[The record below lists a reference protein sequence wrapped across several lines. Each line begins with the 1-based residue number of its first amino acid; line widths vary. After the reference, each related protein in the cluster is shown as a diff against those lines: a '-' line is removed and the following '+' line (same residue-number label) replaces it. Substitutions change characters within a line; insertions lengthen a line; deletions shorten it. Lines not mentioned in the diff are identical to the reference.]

1 MSAEAESSAV
11 NLRYD
16 ATEKAPLPVAA
27 LVGAQIVAL
36 ILAGIVLA
44 PLVITRATGLESQAS
59 WLIFA
64 ALIVCGL
71 CTLLQASRIG
81 IFGCGFVLFMGS
93 NAAYV
98 PVSLDAIAAGGLALM
113 TTLVAVSGFVQ
124 FAFSMSLGRL
134 RQIITPAV
142 GGTVVMLIAVSI
154 MPIAVDLI
162 AKLPASV
169 NSTGPHQSAAAA
181 TFVSI
186 ILIIIFA
193 GPKLR
198 LWAPLIGVGLGCAVA
213 YSEGLI
219 SFQTIAAAPWIGL
232 PAASWPGMDLSFGED
247 FWTLLPAF
255 AIVTL
260 VGGIETYADATAVQ
274 RVALRKQKPI
284 DFRLVQGSV
293 NADAAGNLLSGLAGT
308 VPNTVYSTSVAV
320 AEITGIAARQVAYFG
335 GVFLILIAFSP
346 KLASVLMAIPN
357 PVVGA
362 YIAVLLAL
370 LFSHGLRLV
379 NEGRPDFATG
389 FVVTISFWIG
399 VAMQN
404 KWLFN
409 AEMPAWFTTMF
420 GSGTTSGGIVAIVL
434 MGLLQAGKGRA
445 VKVDLTTDKAGAET
459 LRTSVLAF
467 CARAGWNKIT
477 TGRLAIATDET
488 FAYIAG
494 QTGPGRSVRLVLKR
508 TGGFAEAEFV
518 SPNLAQNL
526 LSDTS
531 ADEHLEAIRGLAFH
545 VEHRQFYGRDYISVQ
560 MPLPRAADEPLPAE
574 KPAEATPLD
583 VPPGA

>member
-1 MSAEAESSAV
+1 MTTEAEHGTA
-11 NLRYD
+11 LRYD
-16 ATEKAPLPVAA
+16 ATEKAPPLVAA
-27 LVGAQIVAL
+27 LVGGQIVAL

-44 PLVITRATGLESQAS
+44 PLVITRASGLESEAS

-64 ALIVCGL
+64 ALIVCGVV
-71 CTLLQASRIG
+71 TLLQSFRIG

-93 NAAYV
+93 NSAYV
-98 PVSLDAIAAGGLALM
+98 PVSMDAIAAGGLALLA
-113 TTLVAVSGFVQ
+113 TLVAFSGFVQ

-134 RQIITPAV
+134 RQIVTPAV

-169 NSTGPHQSAAAA
+169 TSTAPHQSSAAA

-186 ILIIIFA
+186 IVIIIFA
-193 GPKLR
+193 GPRLR

-213 YSEGLI
+213 YEEGLI
-219 SFQTIAAAPWIGL
+219 SLQPIAAAPWLGL
-232 PAASWPGMDLSFGED
+232 PSAAWPGMDLSFGPE
-247 FWTLLPAF
+247 FWALLPAF

-274 RVALRKQKPI
+274 RVALRRRKPI
-284 DFRLVQGSV
+284 DFRAVQGAI
-293 NADAAGNLLSGLAGT
+293 NADSLGNLLSGISGT

-320 AEITGIAARQVAYFG
+320 AEITGIAARQVGYFG
-335 GVFLILIAFSP
+335 GLFLILIAFSP
-346 KLASVLMAIPN
+346 KLAAVLMAIPN

-370 LFSHGLRLV
+370 LFSHGLKLV

-389 FVVTISFWIG
+389 FVVTISFWLG

-409 AEMPAWFTTMF
+409 AEMPQWLTTMF
-420 GSGTTSGGIVAIVL
+420 GSGTTSGGMVAIVL
-434 MGLLQAGKGRA
+434 MGLLQAGKRRPAKA
-445 VKVDLTTDKAGAET
+445 VLTTDKAGAEA
-459 LRTSVLAF
+459 LRATVLTFA
-467 CARAGWNKIT
+467 ARAGWNKIA

-488 FAYIAG
+488 FAYIAR
-494 QTGPGRSVRLVLKR
+494 QTGPGRTVRLVLKR
-508 TGGFAEAEFV
+508 TDQAAEAEFV
-518 SPNLAQNL
+518 GPNLPKNV
-526 LSDTS
+526 LSDDS
-531 ADEHLEAIRGLAFH
+531 ADEHLEAIRGLALH
-545 VEHRQFYGRDYISVQ
+545 VEHRQFYGRDYISLE
-560 MPLPRAADEPLPAE
+560 MPLPRASDEAMPPEKAPAAAR
-574 KPAEATPLD
+574 PQA
-583 VPPGA
+583 

>member
-1 MSAEAESSAV
+1 MTAEADHSATS
-11 NLRYD
+11 LRYD
-16 ATEKAPLPVAA
+16 ATEKAPWPVAA
-27 LVGAQIVAL
+27 LVGGQIVAL

-44 PLVITRATGLESQAS
+44 PLVITRAAGLESEAS

-71 CTLLQASRIG
+71 VTLLQSWRIG

-93 NAAYV
+93 NSAYV

-154 MPIAVDLI
+154 MPIAIDLI

-169 NSTGPHQSAAAA
+169 NSTSPHQASAAA

-186 ILIIIFA
+186 IVIIIFA
-193 GPKLR
+193 GPRLR
-198 LWAPLIGVGLGCAVA
+198 LWAPLIGVGVGCAVA
-213 YSEGLI
+213 YWQGLI
-219 SFQTIAAAPWIGL
+219 SFQAIAAAPWVGL
-232 PAASWPGMDLSFGED
+232 PAASWPGMDLSFGPE
-247 FWTLLPAF
+247 FWALLPAF

-284 DFRLVQGSV
+284 DFRAVQGAI
-293 NADAAGNLLSGLAGT
+293 NADSMGNLLSGLAGT

-320 AEITGIAARQVAYFG
+320 AEITGIAARQVGYFG
-335 GVFLILIAFSP
+335 GAFLILIAFSP
-346 KLASVLMAIPN
+346 KLAAVLMAMPN

-409 AEMPAWFTTMF
+409 AEMPGWLTTMF

-434 MGLLQAGKGRA
+434 MGLLQAGRGRA
-445 VKVDLTTDKAGAET
+445 VKIHLTTDENGAAK
-459 LRTSVLAF
+459 LRDSVKAF
-467 CARAGWNKIT
+467 CARAGWNKIA
-477 TGRLAIATDET
+477 TGRLAITTDET
-488 FAYIAG
+488 FGYIVRQA
-494 QTGPGRSVRLVLKR
+494 GPGQRIRLVLKR
-508 TGGFAEAEFV
+508 TPQYAEAEFV
-518 SPNLAQNL
+518 APNLPRNL
-526 LSDTS
+526 R
-531 ADEHLEAIRGLAFH
+531 ADPGARDVLETIDGLALH
-545 VEHRQFYGRDYISVQ
+545 AEHRQFYGRDYISIQ
-560 MPLPRAADEPLPAE
+560 MPLPQASDAAETPAE
-574 KPAEATPLD
+574 LPGRPLERTKA
-583 VPPGA
+583 G

>member
-1 MSAEAESSAV
+1 MSAETEPSATG
-11 NLRYD
+11 LRYD
-16 ATEKAPLPVAA
+16 ATETAPLGVSAA
-27 LVGAQIVAL
+27 VGGQIVAL

-44 PLVITRATGLESQAS
+44 PLVVTRASGLEGEAS

-64 ALIVCGL
+64 ALIVCGAV
-71 CTLLQASRIG
+71 TLLQSWRIG

-93 NAAYV
+93 NSAYV

-113 TTLVAVSGFVQ
+113 TTLVAVSGLVQ
-124 FAFSMSLGRL
+124 FAFSMCLGRL
-134 RQIITPAV
+134 RRIITPAV

-162 AKLPASV
+162 ARLPASV
-169 NSTGPHQSAAAA
+169 NSTSPHQTSAAA

-186 ILIIIFA
+186 IVIIIFA
-193 GPKLR
+193 GPRLR

-219 SFQTIAAAPWIGL
+219 SFQAIGAAPWIGL
-232 PAASWPGMDLSFGED
+232 PSAAWPGMDLSFGAE
-247 FWTLLPAF
+247 FWALLPAF

-274 RVALRKQKPI
+274 RVALRKRKPI
-284 DFRLVQGSV
+284 DFRAVQGAI
-293 NADAAGNLLSGLAGT
+293 NADSLGNLLSGLAGT

-320 AEITGIAARQVAYFG
+320 AEITGIAARRVGYFG
-335 GVFLILIAFSP
+335 GAFLILIAFSP
-346 KLASVLMAIPN
+346 KLAAVLMAIPN

-370 LFSHGLRLV
+370 LFSHGLKLV

-409 AEMPAWFTTMF
+409 AEMPSWLTTMF

-434 MGLLQAGKGRA
+434 MGLLQIGKGRA
-445 VKVDLTTDKAGAET
+445 VRVALTTDKAGAEA
-459 LRTSVLAF
+459 LRAAVLAF
-467 CARAGWNKIT
+467 CARAGWNKIA
-477 TGRLAIATDET
+477 TGRLAIATGET
-488 FAYIAG
+488 FAYIVQQA
-494 QTGPGRSVRLVLKR
+494 GPGRTVHLALKR
-508 TGGFAEAEFV
+508 SDPFAEAEFV
-518 SPNLAQNL
+518 GPNLPKNL

-531 ADEHLEAIRGLAFH
+531 ADEHLEAIRGLALH
-545 VEHRQFYGRDYISVQ
+545 VEHRQFYGRDYILVQ
-560 MPLPRAADEPLPAE
+560 MPLPRAGDEAVPVDETPAGV
-574 KPAEATPLD
+574 AS
-583 VPPGA
+583 

>member
-27 LVGAQIVAL
+27 LVGGQIVAL

-44 PLVITRATGLESQAS
+44 PLVITRAAGLESQAS
-59 WLIFA
+59 WMIFA

-71 CTLLQASRIG
+71 CTWLQALRIG

-113 TTLVAVSGFVQ
+113 ATLVAVSGFVQ

-169 NSTGPHQSAAAA
+169 TSTTPHQSSAAA

-213 YSEGLI
+213 YAEGLV
-219 SFQTIAAAPWIGL
+219 SFQAIAAAPWIGL
-232 PAASWPGMDLSFGED
+232 PAASWPGLDLSFGED

-274 RVALRKQKPI
+274 RVALRKQQPI
-284 DFRLVQGSV
+284 DFRRVQGSV

-308 VPNTVYSTSVAV
+308 APNTVYSTSVAV
-320 AEITGIAARQVAYFG
+320 AEITGIAARQVAWFG
-335 GVFLILIAFSP
+335 GGFLILIAFSP
-346 KLASVLMAIPN
+346 KLAAVLMAIPN

-445 VKVDLTTDKAGAET
+445 AKTELTTDKAGAEK
-459 LRTSVLAF
+459 LRASVLAF
-467 CARAGWNKIT
+467 CAKAGWNRIA
-477 TGRLAIATDET
+477 TGRFAIATDET

-494 QTGPGRSVRLVLKR
+494 QTGPGHNVRLVLKK
-508 TGGFAEAEFV
+508 TGGYAEAEFAG
-518 SPNLAQNL
+518 PNLAKNL
-526 LSDTS
+526 VADTG
-531 ADEHLEAIRGLAFH
+531 ADEHLEAIRGLALH
-545 VEHRQFYGRDYISVQ
+545 AEHRQFYGRDYISLQ
-560 MPLPRAADEPLPAE
+560 MPLPGAADEPLPAE
-574 KPAEATPLD
+574 KPVEVTPLD
-583 VPPGA
+583 APPGA

>member
-1 MSAEAESSAV
+1 M
-11 NLRYD
+11 
-16 ATEKAPLPVAA
+16 
-27 LVGAQIVAL
+27 
-36 ILAGIVLA
+36 
-44 PLVITRATGLESQAS
+44 
-59 WLIFA
+59 
-64 ALIVCGL
+64 C
-71 CTLLQASRIG
+71 
-81 IFGCGFVLFMGS
+81 
-93 NAAYV
+93 
-98 PVSLDAIAAGGLALM
+98 
-113 TTLVAVSGFVQ
+113 
-124 FAFSMSLGRL
+124 LGWL

-162 AKLPASV
+162 ARLPASV
-169 NSTGPHQSAAAA
+169 NSTSPHQTSAAA

-186 ILIIIFA
+186 IVIIIFA
-193 GPKLR
+193 GPRLR

-219 SFQTIAAAPWIGL
+219 SFQAIGAAPWIGL
-232 PAASWPGMDLSFGED
+232 PSAAWPGMDLSFGAE
-247 FWTLLPAF
+247 FWALLPAF

-274 RVALRKQKPI
+274 RVALRKRKPI
-284 DFRLVQGSV
+284 DFRAVQGAI
-293 NADAAGNLLSGLAGT
+293 NADSVGNLLSGLAGT

-320 AEITGIAARQVAYFG
+320 AEITGIAARRVGYFG
-335 GVFLILIAFSP
+335 GAFLILIAFSP
-346 KLASVLMAIPN
+346 KLAAVLMAIPN

-370 LFSHGLRLV
+370 LFSHGLKLV

-409 AEMPAWFTTMF
+409 AEMPSWLTTMF

-434 MGLLQAGKGRA
+434 MGLLQVGKGRA
-445 VKVDLTTDKAGAET
+445 VRVALTTDKAGAET
-459 LRTSVLAF
+459 LRAAVLAF
-467 CARAGWNKIT
+467 CARAGWNKIA

-488 FAYIAG
+488 FAYIAH
-494 QTGPGRSVRLVLKR
+494 QAGPGRTVHLVLKR
-508 TGGFAEAEFV
+508 NDQFADAEFV
-518 SPNLAQNL
+518 GPNLPKNL

-531 ADEHLEAIRGLAFH
+531 ADEHLEAIKGLALH

-560 MPLPRAADEPLPAE
+560 MPLPRAGDEPVPMDKTPAGVA
-574 KPAEATPLD
+574 P
-583 VPPGA
+583 